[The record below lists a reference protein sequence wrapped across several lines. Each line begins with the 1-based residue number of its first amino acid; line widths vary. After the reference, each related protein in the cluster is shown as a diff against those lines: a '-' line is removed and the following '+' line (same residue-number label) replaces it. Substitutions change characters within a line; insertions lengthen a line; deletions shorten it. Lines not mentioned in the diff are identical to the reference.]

1 MPNWNGARLRDWMAI
16 SFAGEVGMNLPADSQ
31 FVTFRCFF
39 PGKTIFSRKDLNSGS
54 AQ

>member
-1 MPNWNGARLRDWMAI
+1 MPDCNGARLRDWMAI
-16 SFAGEVGMNLPADSQ
+16 SFAGEVGYEFARRFSLCYFPL
-31 FVTFRCFF
+31 FF